1 MAGTSTPPGMIP
13 PLTVDNDTNHSG
25 LLAIITSFTTF
36 LILGSLG
43 IRAYSAYS
51 RHVRGKDDLF
61 FGFIVI
67 VALAQ
72 ASATFVAIHLG
83 WGQTHTSISNK
94 NDMNKAVYAS
104 DILYVALLGFSKAST
119 TIFYRTITMRS
130 SQCILYALLVVIAS
144 WEPTSIVLTSVRCD
158 SRPWDDTDSD
168 CSLLFSRWQVIT
180 AIDVILEVSLIL
192 YPIQVIQKLQT
203 SLNKKLIVI
212 GILGCRVMYVSN
224 FKPPNMFTE
233 IQILFSL
240 QFSLS
245 LIPLSAVHL
254 HYMHRQVDSS
264 DLTLAGTAATVV
276 AEIHVALSVL
286 VLIAPVMKPFIAAYV
301 DNDGLAY
308 TDDVS
313 KSRSSHHS
321 RSWTLKGAFSSRG
334 RDPYLWTQDESP
346 PGAPAS
352 NNRTLK
358 SVHICVDRRTLELS
372 PRNTVTESQTA

>member
-13 PLTVDNDTNHSG
+13 PLTVDNETNHSG
-25 LLAIITSFTTF
+25 LLAIITSFTIF
-36 LILGSLG
+36 LVLGSLG
-43 IRAYSAYS
+43 IRVYSAYS

-72 ASATFVAIHLG
+72 ASAASIAIHLG
-83 WGQTHTSISNK
+83 WGQTATSISNK
-94 NDMNKAVYAS
+94 DEMNKAIYAS
-104 DILYVALLGFSKAST
+104 DILYVALLGLSKAST

-130 SQCILYALLVVIAS
+130 AKCILYALLTVIAL
-144 WEPTSIVLTSVRCD
+144 WEPTSIVLASVRCG
-158 SRPWDDTDSD
+158 SRPWNDIDSS
-168 CSLLFSRWQVIT
+168 CSLLFSRWQVIA

-203 SLNKKLIVI
+203 SLSKKLIVI
-212 GILGCRVMYVSN
+212 AILGCRV
-224 FKPPNMFTE
+224 
-233 IQILFSL
+233 I
-240 QFSLS
+240 

-254 HYMHRQVDSS
+254 YYMHRQFKSS
-264 DLTLAGTAATVV
+264 DPILAGTAATVV
-276 AEIHVALSVL
+276 AEIHVALSIL

-301 DNDGLAY
+301 DSDGLAY

-313 KSRSSHHS
+313 KSRSPHHS

-346 PGAPAS
+346 PGVPAS
-352 NNRTLK
+352 SNRILK